1 MRCSKYCTS
10 VAADSDASPRLSDDR
25 RLLDDVV
32 SGHIDSSPVGLNR
45 RYPPP
50 AAAMTKNQPLPMF
63 LDVVLHKKSIGAIS
77 GGS

>member
-32 SGHIDSSPVGLNR
+32 SGHIDSSLLQDRVARHDALQQAHLVSGEAKVGSV
-45 RYPPP
+45 
-50 AAAMTKNQPLPMF
+50 Q
-63 LDVVLHKKSIGAIS
+63 
-77 GGS
+77 